1 VIYSAIADYLLTSFS
16 HKFVAVK
23 TPLSTYQVSWS
34 LTSLFS
40 TNVAISVTKKTPLM
54 SLQNII

>member
-23 TPLSTYQVSWS
+23 TPLSS
-34 LTSLFS
+34 
-40 TNVAISVTKKTPLM
+40 
-54 SLQNII
+54 